1 MPRDRSKHGRDGSLK
16 GEGKS
21 RKSRL
26 NKQFSSESQET
37 SLRKR
42 RSKHARETSDS
53 SFPERRRDRHR
64 RRYKDSTEDSSV
76 ERRRKK
82 KSKSK
87 KNKKRHMSSSSSV
100 DSPER
105 QPSPLPQSARAT
117 VEEPV
122 AEVPVPQIP
131 ERPDMREMIQIAG
144 RKALQL
150 RMRKLENGNVSEFEP
165 LNCWPDRETVLGDAR
180 AVLYRDGIVLH
191 RGDDPPKP
199 ISGFSELEGVVP
211 RFVTAYLSD
220 KAWDP
225 SPIQRIVIPALL
237 QGRSIF
243 AIAPTGT
250 GKTLSYL
257 VPCLTRALACRRTRK
272 AAESEK
278 RLWPEMYAFVVVPT
292 RELAMQI
299 FDVAETLRNFT
310 VGETAEA
317 AEQFNVAK
325 VIGGEEAVY
334 TYERVGD
341 RDRRFV
347 EGDMAVCTPGRL
359 IDMVNRGSLRLRS
372 CDTVILDEF
381 DDLLDSRDFIDIVR
395 TVNLHCPD
403 RRVLGLFSATF
414 PQKVINEAQKLGGN
428 RCLHVDVG
436 SDSTEIVR
444 QRKHVF
450 HLHED
455 QEAVYQTELPK
466 LIQEIRDTD
475 PRKEDCKIMAFVNI
489 RANLTYLRDGG
500 YLSSINNVEFIQGEQ
515 DWDERRRIVGKFKQS
530 GGVLVCTDLLHRG
543 IHIPTMDYVVNID
556 FPNSDDKY
564 VHRAGRSGRLGEE
577 NAGEVHSFMLPS
589 DVANIGFDICK
600 LMIRCGQREA
610 IPDILRGEN
619 DANMAN
625 IDEEIEREKQE
636 EEELY
641 KAIIPEYDFQKDEG
655 LDVFRQQGFTDEH
668 GTSGN
673 DGQGVGGA
681 WTGGQGGNIDAW
693 TDAWSGGQ
701 GDNASG
707 WDEGVGAWGEGGN
720 TASQHDFDAGNK
732 KADTWD
738 AGHETAWDADGDNAW
753 ASSCYVETW

>member
-1 MPRDRSKHGRDGSLK
+1 MPRDFSKHGRDDSLK

-21 RKSRL
+21 RKSRVK
-26 NKQFSSESQET
+26 KQFSSESEEIAP
-37 SLRKR
+37 RKH
-42 RSKHARETSDS
+42 RSKHTRLTSDS
-53 SFPERRRDRHR
+53 SFPERQRDRHR
-64 RRYKDSTEDSSV
+64 RRYKDTTEDSSV
-76 ERRRKK
+76 EYRRKK
-82 KSKSK
+82 KTKSK
-87 KNKKRHMSSSSSV
+87 KIKKRHVSSSSSV
-100 DSPER
+100 GSPER
-105 QPSPLPQSARAT
+105 EPSPLPQSAP

-122 AEVPVPQIP
+122 AEVPVPEIR
-131 ERPDMREMIQIAG
+131 EGPDMREMIQMAG

-150 RMRKLENGNVSEFEP
+150 RMRKLEGGIVSEFEP
-165 LNCWPDRETVLGDAR
+165 LNCWPDREIVSCDAR

-191 RGDDPPKP
+191 RGEDPPKP
-199 ISGFSELEGVVP
+199 ISNFSELEGVVP
-211 RFVTAYLSD
+211 RFVNAYLSD
-220 KAWDP
+220 RNWDP
-225 SPIQRIVIPALL
+225 SPIQRIVVPALL

-299 FDVAETLRNFT
+299 FDVAATLRNFS

-317 AEQFNVAK
+317 AELFHVAK
-325 VIGGEEAVY
+325 VIGGEETTY

-341 RDRRFV
+341 RDRKFI

-359 IDMVNRGSLRLRS
+359 IDVVNRGSLRLRN

-455 QEAVYQTELPK
+455 QEFIYQTELPK

-489 RANLTYLRDGG
+489 RTNLTYLRERG
-500 YLSSINNVEFIQGEQ
+500 YLSGINNVEFIQGEQ
-515 DWDERRRIVGKFKQS
+515 DWAERRRIVGKFKQS

-543 IHIPTMDYVVNID
+543 IHIPTMDYVINID

-610 IPDILRGEN
+610 IPAILRGE
-619 DANMAN
+619 DDGNMAN

-655 LDVFRQQGFTDEH
+655 LDVFRQPAYIDEN
-668 GTSGN
+668 GN
-673 DGQGVGGA
+673 DGWA
-681 WTGGQGGNIDAW
+681 GGQGGNTDALGQGGNTDTW
-693 TDAWSGGQ
+693 GQDQGGNTDTWGQDQGGNTDAWGQ
-701 GDNASG
+701 DQ
-707 WDEGVGAWGEGGN
+707 DQGGN
-720 TASQHDFDAGNK
+720 TGSHHGFDAGNK
-732 KADTWD
+732 NADTWG
-738 AGHETAWDADGDNAW
+738 APAEGDNGW
-753 ASSCYVETW
+753 ADSTYDAETW